1 MMGKGKNGSL
11 YLDVDIWNK
20 IDEIVAKKQMTE
32 LKKEGKVRSNRS
44 SVIEEIIREYLETH
58 TEDD

>member
-1 MMGKGKNGSL
+1 MGKGKNGSL